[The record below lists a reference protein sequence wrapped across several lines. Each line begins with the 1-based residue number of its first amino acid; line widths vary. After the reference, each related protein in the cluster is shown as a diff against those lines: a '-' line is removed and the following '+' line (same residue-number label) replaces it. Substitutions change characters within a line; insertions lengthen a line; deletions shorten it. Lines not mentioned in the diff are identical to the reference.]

1 MVESI
6 TGALIF
12 LNQILDAGN
21 TITAFSLLLYALT
34 FNLRERVARAFALL
48 LACVTVSFFMD
59 VLVSSATTAAEMEV
73 WLRIQWCGIAF
84 LPAAYMHLSDA
95 LLSATGR
102 PSRGRR
108 KLVVRMSY
116 AVSAGFLL
124 LVALTQWVAGEL
136 QTEAPAAYLR
146 PQPLFYFFAVYYLC
160 GLGIAGL
167 NLLRAYRRC
176 LTATSRRRMRYLM
189 TSGVAPALGLFPFL
203 MLGGQLFS
211 RMTLV
216 FWTLVAFTSIAVAV
230 SLVVMA
236 YVVAYYGVSTP
247 DRVVKSRLFQ
257 WILRGPIVASTVL
270 AITVVVGRL
279 GVRLGIPNTRAT
291 PFAMIAVLLLLQYV
305 ITLVRTPIERWLFYG
320 EDREDVTRLHLLEDR
335 LLTSGD
341 LRQFLEA
348 VLSAACDLTGAR
360 SAFAAAIGPGG
371 LELELGVGPD
381 DPLRGDEPLAPDLS
395 PEQRQIIPGLGSI
408 FTWDSYVLL
417 PLQRDPGETLVGLLG
432 LHSLDPESP
441 LGGASPERLQE
452 LVRKAT
458 VALTDRM
465 LQREVFQAVDR
476 LVPEVEAIQRM
487 RAAVRY
493 GGTEALTLPQPVL
506 SANGDLANL
515 VREALGHYWGGPRLT
530 ESPLLGLRVVRQSLD
545 EHGGNPINALR
556 AILKRAIDRTRPE
569 GERRFTAE
577 WVLYNILELKFLEGR
592 RVRDVAMRLAMSEAD
607 LYRKQRVAIEAV
619 ARAVSEMEAEAAKS
633 TE

>member
-1 MVESI
+1 MVPSV
-6 TGALIF
+6 TGALVF

-21 TITAFSLLLYALT
+21 TITAFSLLLFALT

-48 LACVTVSFFMD
+48 LACMTVGYFMD
-59 VLVSSATTAAEMEV
+59 VLVGSASSPAEMQV
-73 WLRIQWCGIAF
+73 WLRIQWCGIVF

-108 KLVVRMSY
+108 KFVVRLGY
-116 AVSAGFLL
+116 AVSAVFLL
-124 LVALTQWVAGEL
+124 MVALTAWVAGEL
-136 QTEAPAAYLR
+136 RTDATAAYLE
-146 PQPLFYFFAVYYLC
+146 PQALFYVFALYYLG
-160 GLGIAGL
+160 GLGVAGL

-176 LTATSRRRMRYLM
+176 LTTTSRRRMRYLM
-189 TSGVAPALGLFPFL
+189 ISGVAPALGMFPFL
-203 MLGGQLFS
+203 MLGGELFS
-211 RMTLV
+211 RV
-216 FWTLVAFTSIAVAV
+216 AIAFWSLVALTSIAVAS

-247 DRVVKSRLFQ
+247 DRVVKSRLLQ

-270 AITVVVGRL
+270 AITLIVGRVAAL
-279 GVRLGIPNTRAT
+279 LGIPNTRAI
-291 PFAMIAVLLLLQYV
+291 PFAMIAVLLVLQYV
-305 ITLVRTPIERWLFYG
+305 ITLVRTPAERWLFYG
-320 EDREDVTRLHLLEDR
+320 EDRGDVARLRLLEDR
-335 LLTSGD
+335 LLTTGD

-348 VLSAACDLTGAR
+348 VLNAACDLTGAR
-360 SAFAAAIGPGG
+360 SAFVAAIGPGG
-371 LELELGVGPD
+371 LELELTVGPD
-381 DPLRGDEPLAPDLS
+381 DPLRGEEPLAPDLS
-395 PEQRQIIPGLGSI
+395 PEQRQDVPGLGGV
-408 FTWDSYVLL
+408 FTWDGYTLL
-417 PLQRDPGETLVGLLG
+417 PLQREPGGTLIGLVGLR
-432 LHSLDPESP
+432 SLDPDSP

-452 LVRKAT
+452 LVRKAI
-458 VALTDRM
+458 VALTDRL

-493 GGTEALTLPQPVL
+493 GGTEALTSPQAFLP
-506 SANGDLANL
+506 SDGDLADL

-530 ESPLLGLRVVRQSLD
+530 ESPLLGLRVVRESLH

-577 WVLYNILELKFLEGR
+577 WVLYNILEMKFLEGR

-619 ARAVSEMEAEAAKS
+619 AKAVSEMEAEAGRAA
-633 TE
+633 E